1 MNIILIGAS
10 GRIGSELAIYLLKM
24 GYDLALGDIDTKFIK
39 SKLDALPEFTDRKV
53 FIQDLDM
60 CSEEQYKEWINDAN
74 SYFGRID
81 GAINCSY
88 PRGKNYGAKLENV
101 SLDDFNNN
109 VSLHL
114 GSYFNFLNIT
124 SSFMK
129 INLLE
134 GSIVCTSSIYGH
146 IAPKFSVYDDTDM
159 TMPVEYAAVKSSINH
174 LIRYFASYYS
184 GKGLRFNAVS
194 PGGILDNQPN
204 NFIKAYAN
212 ESINKG
218 LLDSK
223 DVIPLLEFMIS
234 SKSKYINGQII
245 TVDDGFSL

>member
-39 SKLDALPEFTDRKV
+39 SKLDALPEFTNRKV